1 MHWYI
6 HIIKDLPC
14 LPQGTRRWAW
24 ERRPDKTHPLPEAHH
39 LLRHPGTKHKG
50 TVVGYFWQS
59 LKMMDNIQTKNYVEI
74 MFSVLI
80 LLTMLNFWFSFKLKS
95 FNMILLFTDSIYI
108 YMHII
113 AYE

>member
-1 MHWYI
+1 
-6 HIIKDLPC
+6 
-14 LPQGTRRWAW
+14 
-24 ERRPDKTHPLPEAHH
+24 
-39 LLRHPGTKHKG
+39 
-50 TVVGYFWQS
+50 
-59 LKMMDNIQTKNYVEI
+59 MMDNVQTKNYVEI

-108 YMHII
+108 YMYII